1 MLFDESL
8 FSAKCY
14 LFGRK
19 IHLFCPFLPENFYTS
34 FEAAFL
40 QNRRHMSLQRVK
52 KRLRHFFKLRVLP
65 PLGFPG
71 RQNPQRTKTS
81 RFSSG
86 FYARAIRAEIEVKD
100 PWTIQGFFDSLRR
113 CAAL

>member
-40 QNRRHMSLQRVK
+40 QNRRYMSLQRVK
-52 KRLRHFFKLRVLP
+52 KRLRHFLSCGFCRPWGSRAAKPAKNENLTVFIRLLRACH
-65 PLGFPG
+65 
-71 RQNPQRTKTS
+71 QS
-81 RFSSG
+81 RN
-86 FYARAIRAEIEVKD
+86 
-100 PWTIQGFFDSLRR
+100 
-113 CAAL
+113 

>member
-71 RQNPQRTKTS
+71 GKTRKERKPHGFHPAFTRVPSEPKLKSRTLGQS
-81 RFSSG
+81 RG
-86 FYARAIRAEIEVKD
+86 FLTA
-100 PWTIQGFFDSLRR
+100 
-113 CAAL
+113 